1 MATRFTIKSIF
12 EAVDRMTGPV
22 DKMTR
27 NMGRMQAVA
36 SKVSGGVGRV
46 FKLIGKTF
54 LGVTAAAGAA
64 TLAFNKLVVP
74 FAEKGDEIAKT
85 SRMLGLSSD
94 ALQELRYAAGL
105 QGVETEAL
113 NTGFKLMNKNLGEL
127 QSGQGMLY
135 ARLKVTNPQLARQLK
150 NVEGTEEAFLLLMD
164 ALKAETNVARR
175 AALAQAAFGRSGQ
188 ELIKFAEAG
197 EDGIKALRK
206 EAHLYG
212 AVISSDAAKSSE
224 AFSDSLDR
232 LKKAG
237 TGVVYEVLG
246 RIVEKMQP
254 VIQAMADWVAA
265 NRDLISQK
273 IDKIFAGIETAINA
287 LTVGWN
293 SGLIPALLAGAA
305 AFKVV
310 AAAAALTNLNPIVL
324 ALQGIVLLF
333 TLWATQ
339 IERIQAFFDGIS
351 SKMSG
356 VGSFF
361 RGLGIGGNGSDGYDP
376 LNDPTGLGMYPQAAQ
391 VAATTQTVNNRS
403 QLDVNFNQLP
413 AGTVTKQTGSAP
425 GINVNT
431 GPTLR
436 DPRMRYR

>member
-1 MATRFTIKSIF
+1 MATRFTIKSVF
-12 EAVDRMTGPV
+12 EAIDRMSGPV

-36 SKVSGGVGRV
+36 AKVSGGVGRV
-46 FKLIGKTF
+46 FRVIGKTF

-150 NVEGTEEAFLLLMD
+150 NVEGTEEAFLLLMG

-197 EDGIKALRK
+197 EEGIKALRK

-212 AVISSDAAKSSE
+212 AVISADAAKSSE
-224 AFSDSLDR
+224 EFSDSLDR
-232 LKKAG
+232 LKKSG

-273 IDKIFAGIETAINA
+273 IDKLFENVGKGIDILVKA
-287 LTVGWN
+287 WD
-293 SGLIPALLAGAA
+293 SGLIQSILAAAA
-305 AFKVV
+305 AFKILG
-310 AAAAALTNLNPIVL
+310 AAMAISNMSPIMLTIGALSAMI
-324 ALQGIVLLF
+324 LLIINNWDKI
-333 TLWATQ
+333 TG
-339 IERIQAFFDGIS
+339 FFDRITG
-351 SKMSG
+351 SG
-356 VGSFF
+356 KS
-361 RGLGIGGNGSDGYDP
+361 RADIYGLGSGSP
-376 LNDPTGLGMYPQAAQ
+376 LGAQGAAMYPQAAQ

-403 QLDVNFNQLP
+403 QLDVNFNQMP